1 MHAKQ
6 YIRRRSCCSNFLI
19 SLDLPLIN
27 CKIELDF
34 SWSKEC
40 IIFEILIMP
49 RVPGNPDADPP
60 DQDVHTIKTTRAAF
74 QINNAKLYVPVV
86 TFPINNDIKFLEI
99 INQDFKRTIS
109 WSKYRSEITTQP
121 KSYNLINLKFRKI
134 SRLFVLSFKNSNGAP
149 ARNCFDELHAI
160 SGNQRF

>member
-1 MHAKQ
+1 M
-6 YIRRRSCCSNFLI
+6 
-19 SLDLPLIN
+19 
-27 CKIELDF
+27 
-34 SWSKEC
+34 
-40 IIFEILIMP
+40 
-49 RVPGNPDADPP
+49 
-60 DQDVHTIKTTRAAF
+60 HTIKTTRAAF

-109 WSKYRSEITTQP
+109 WSKYRSEIKTQP
-121 KSYNLINLKFRKI
+121 KIYNLIDLRFRKI

-149 ARNCFDELHAI
+149 ARNYFDEIHVI

>member
-1 MHAKQ
+1 
-6 YIRRRSCCSNFLI
+6 
-19 SLDLPLIN
+19 
-27 CKIELDF
+27 
-34 SWSKEC
+34 
-40 IIFEILIMP
+40 MP
-49 RVPGNPDADPP
+49 RVPGNPGADPL
-60 DQDVHTIKTTRAAF
+60 DWDVHTIKTTRAAF